1 MTAPSSQHVTKI
13 LHNTTQT
20 KTFSVIQYPHT
31 LQIIAACT
39 RYRMTVPLKTKFS
52 VKQYFPFFIFILL
65 IGCQKPE
72 PQPIQEPVQKQ
83 SQQDETVDL
92 NLLCKNLEKN
102 MLAINAERTTFA
114 LEQINQDLKL
124 CLPLSTLAEQQHL
137 LKLSNQMYNNFL
149 SVDRTAPQQAAFEE
163 YAFDLSQHP
172 TIQQNRFEQLTLRDQ
187 YLLKHTGQAY
197 IEVIDVGDGQLQY
210 RRSPEYLAKIF
221 APYMPP
227 AEQIF
232 IENLAAQNMQPAF
245 TESRLSIEPHE
256 IINRALFWEEY
267 LKQYPNS
274 SYRKDAR
281 YLLQR
286 YSVFL
291 FLGLDDSPVSESYI
305 DRYAIQN
312 SAMEEIEKLAKLK
325 NSTLAAQANKF
336 LQFLQLSEAQRLQH
350 IPVQTAKKIA
360 SSSTKSG
367 LAQQQLAQYLGLSS
381 LQPSPTRDCFSD
393 AICH

>member
-149 SVDRTAPQQAAFEE
+149 SVDRTAPQQVAFEE

-187 YLLKHTGQAY
+187 YLLKHKGQAY
-197 IEVIDVGDGQLQY
+197 IELYDRGKGQINY
-210 RRSPEYLAKIF
+210 RRSPEYLARIF
-221 APYMPP
+221 APYMPQ
-227 AEQIF
+227 AEQVF
-232 IENLAAQNMQPAF
+232 IENLAAQNTLPVFSEHILM
-245 TESRLSIEPHE
+245 IEPHE
-256 IINRALFWEEY
+256 IVTRALFWEEY
-267 LKQYPNS
+267 LNQYPKS
-274 SYRKDAR
+274 SYRKDAE
-281 YLLQR
+281 YLLQM
-286 YSVFL
+286 YSLFL
-291 FLGLDDSPVSESYI
+291 FKGMHDSPVSDTYL
-305 DRYAIQN
+305 DKYAVQ
-312 SAMEEIEKLAKLK
+312 SSSMDEIEKLAQVK
-325 NSTLAAQANKF
+325 NSHLAVQASKF
-336 LQFLQLSEAQRLQH
+336 LQFLQLSEQQRLQE
-350 IPVQTAKKIA
+350 IPVQLSLKE
-360 SSSTKSG
+360 
-367 LAQQQLAQYLGLSS
+367 QQSMSEKQLTLRQLDEYLGLQNLS
-381 LQPSPTRDCFSD
+381 LSNPRDCFSD
-393 AICH
+393 AVCV